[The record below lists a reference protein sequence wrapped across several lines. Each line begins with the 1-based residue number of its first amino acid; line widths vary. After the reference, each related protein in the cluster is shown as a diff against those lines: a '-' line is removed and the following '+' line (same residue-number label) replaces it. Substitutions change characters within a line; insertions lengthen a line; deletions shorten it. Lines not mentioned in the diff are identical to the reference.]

1 MEKGSP
7 HPAPERGA
15 RVLALVL
22 TAGLAAAAALGG
34 GPERRPAASPSWWQ
48 IKVTVALKGRY
59 EIRGDVGRPV
69 VGEFAGRA
77 VWEGLM
83 IRDGQEVRIYKLWA
97 ELPEWSLEEPP
108 GRPTGERVFAPD
120 ATSTRPA
127 LILNYI
133 LREGQELVIDY
144 EMGEI
149 PLPQRTAGP
158 PWVLELP
165 RSPRRA
171 SLQPSYGDYVQRGSA
186 LLALTD
192 ADLERASVDKP
203 FSWEWRRER
212 RREQNGRRTELL
224 QLHSVEAVVSLVA
237 H

>member
-7 HPAPERGA
+7 RPVAERAA
-15 RVLALVL
+15 RVLAVALTTGLV
-22 TAGLAAAAALGG
+22 AAAALGRG
-34 GPERRPAASPSWWQ
+34 LERRPAAPPSWWQ
-48 IKVTVALKGRY
+48 IKVTVMLKGRY
-59 EIRGDVGRPV
+59 EIRGDVERPV

-77 VWEGLM
+77 EWEGLM
-83 IRDGQEVRIYKLWA
+83 IRDGQDVRIYKLWA
-97 ELPEWSLEEPP
+97 ELPEWSLVEPP
-108 GRPTGERVFAPD
+108 GRPTGGRPSAPD
-120 ATSTRPA
+120 AASARPA

-133 LREGQELVIDY
+133 LREGKELVIDY

-149 PLPQRTAGP
+149 PLPQRAPGA

-186 LLALTD
+186 RLSLTD
-192 ADLERASVDKP
+192 ADLERPSVDKP

-212 RREQNGRRTELL
+212 RREQNGRWVELV
-224 QLHSVEAVVSLVA
+224 QSHSVEAVVSLVGR
-237 H
+237 